1 MPWKEISLMSQR
13 LEFITMALKPGTNM
27 TQLCKRYN
35 ISRTTGYK
43 WLYRFV
49 EEDIYSLE
57 DRCRCPLHSPNKTP
71 HKTEQAVLAIRQLH
85 PYWGG
90 RKIKA
95 RLSHQGYE
103 FVPSAS
109 TITAILRR
117 NGLLDEAEAIKNR
130 PFKRF
135 EYDQPNQLWQM
146 DFKGYFS
153 INSGN
158 CYPLTILDDHSRF
171 SIGIRACTNERRSTV
186 KNQLIQVF
194 RTYGLPERFLVDNG
208 SPWGSRDDF
217 RYTKLTAWLTRLGVD
232 ISHSRP
238 YHPQTM
244 GKDERFHRTLKVEVL
259 NNQVFDTIDEVQMR
273 FDKWRNIYNLE
284 RPHEALGMDVP
295 ASRYKP
301 SKRMYPETLPNIEYG
316 PDDYV
321 RKVQHKGEICFK
333 GKKFK
338 LGKAFVKYPVAIKPT
353 LKDGIF
359 NVFFC
364 HKKIKQIDLRNSWK

>member
-71 HKTEQAVLAIRQLH
+71 HTTEQAVLAIRQLH

-117 NGLLDEAEAIKNR
+117 NGLLDEAEARKHT

-153 INSGN
+153 INSGH

-208 SPWGSRDDF
+208 SPWG
-217 RYTKLTAWLTRLGVD
+217 
-232 ISHSRP
+232 
-238 YHPQTM
+238 
-244 GKDERFHRTLKVEVL
+244 
-259 NNQVFDTIDEVQMR
+259 
-273 FDKWRNIYNLE
+273 
-284 RPHEALGMDVP
+284 
-295 ASRYKP
+295 RYKP
-301 SKRMYPETLPNIEYG
+301 L
-316 PDDYV
+316 
-321 RKVQHKGEICFK
+321 
-333 GKKFK
+333 
-338 LGKAFVKYPVAIKPT
+338 
-353 LKDGIF
+353 
-359 NVFFC
+359 
-364 HKKIKQIDLRNSWK
+364 

>member
-1 MPWKEISLMSQR
+1 M
-13 LEFITMALKPGTNM
+13 
-27 TQLCKRYN
+27 
-35 ISRTTGYK
+35 
-43 WLYRFV
+43 
-49 EEDIYSLE
+49 
-57 DRCRCPLHSPNKTP
+57 
-71 HKTEQAVLAIRQLH
+71 AIRQLH

-95 RLSHQGYE
+95 RLSHQGYK
-103 FVPSAS
+103 FVPAAS

-117 NGLLDEAEAIKNR
+117 NGLLDEAKAIKHT

-153 INSGN
+153 ISSGH

-171 SIGIRACTNERRSTV
+171 SIGIRACTNEKRSTV
-186 KNQLIQVF
+186 KNQLTQVF

-217 RYTKLTAWLTRLGVD
+217 KYTKLMAWLLRLGVE
-232 ISHSRP
+232 IIHSRP

-259 NNQVFDTIDEVQMR
+259 NNHVFDTIADVQKR
-273 FDKWRNIYNLE
+273 FDKWRYIYNLE

-295 ASRYKP
+295 ASRYEP
-301 SKRMYPETLPNIEYG
+301 SIRMYPETLPDIEYG

-321 RKVQHKGEICFK
+321 RKVQYKGEIYFK
-333 GKKFK
+333 GKVFK
-338 LGKAFVKYPVAIKPT
+338 VGKAFVKYPVAVRPT
-353 LKDGIF
+353 TNDGIF

-364 HKKIKQIDLRNSWK
+364 HKKIKQIDLRNPWK